1 MIRGKVY
8 SVLSL
13 NESLK
18 TSKVIFMDDLYN
30 GHFEKEYNATNLN
43 KNLKLNCLA
52 SYPFLSTMN

>member
-1 MIRGKVY
+1 MIREKVY

-43 KNLKLNCLA
+43 KNLKLHCLA